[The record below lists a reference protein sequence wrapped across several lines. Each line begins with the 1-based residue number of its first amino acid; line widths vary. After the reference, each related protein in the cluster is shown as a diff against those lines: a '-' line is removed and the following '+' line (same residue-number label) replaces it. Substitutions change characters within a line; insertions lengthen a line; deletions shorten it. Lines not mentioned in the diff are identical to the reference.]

1 MLAMKY
7 VYGDYQDSSRHI
19 MFVLVCFISAILA
32 VKEYNIITQKEGI
45 KRLRDYSTEKNNL
58 LAEKNKMLTVT
69 MNNEIRIATL
79 SERNRIA
86 REIHDN
92 VGHMLSRAILQLGAI
107 MTVYR
112 KDTIYD
118 NLVPIKYSLDTA
130 MNNIRES
137 VHDLHKDGFNV
148 KETAESILSALGNY
162 DIDPDFEAE
171 IEALMEKKHYD
182 MVFTVNYFALI
193 SNTCQKMGV
202 KYVSWTCDNPL
213 ISMYHI
219 SVFNDCNY
227 IFTFDKTNYLEFK
240 EMGVK
245 HIWYLPLAVDVDRID
260 MILQKSEDSVKY
272 RGDIAFVG
280 SLYERNSYDKIKNRL
295 PEYLRG
301 YFDAVMEAQLNISG
315 ANIVEP
321 MLTTNILEQLQE
333 YFQLE
338 KSEGSFSDLGL
349 IFQTTVLG
357 FKIAEIERRRALIE
371 LSKHYRVNVY
381 SNSDVS
387 DLLRIQY
394 CGSVDY
400 WSEMPKV
407 FRMSK
412 INLNFTIPNI
422 KSGIPLRIWDVLGC
436 GGFLLTNYQAEIP
449 YYFKEGEDLV
459 CFDGLEDLCE
469 KVGYYLEHEEER
481 KRIAWNGYH
490 KVREKHSYIERIHT
504 ILDTVAG
511 EDAK

>member
-1 MLAMKY
+1 M
-7 VYGDYQDSSRHI
+7 HI
-19 MFVLVCFISAILA
+19 LMYRWKA
-32 VKEYNIITQKEGI
+32 YNY
-45 KRLRDYSTEKNNL
+45 RDIEQTFLLLGHTVDNIEQELGSYDVSPEFERVIEEK
-58 LAEKNKMLTVT
+58 
-69 MNNEIRIATL
+69 IRGT
-79 SERNRIA
+79 
-86 REIHDN
+86 
-92 VGHMLSRAILQLGAI
+92 
-107 MTVYR
+107 
-112 KDTIYD
+112 
-118 NLVPIKYSLDTA
+118 
-130 MNNIRES
+130 
-137 VHDLHKDGFNV
+137 
-148 KETAESILSALGNY
+148 
-162 DIDPDFEAE
+162 
-171 IEALMEKKHYD
+171 HYD
-182 MVFTVNYFALI
+182 MVFTVNYFPLI
-193 SNTCQKMGV
+193 SNVCERTGM

-213 ISMYHI
+213 ISMYHE
-219 SVFNDCNY
+219 SVFHACNY
-227 IFTFDKTNYLEFK
+227 IFTFDKTNYLEFRG
-240 EMGVK
+240 MGVK
-245 HIWYLPLAVDVDRID
+245 HIWYLPLAVDTERMDALLGAPEKPERRNATQD
-260 MILQKSEDSVKY
+260 SEMRKY
-272 RGDIAFVG
+272 RGDVAFVG

-371 LSKHYRVNVY
+371 LSKHYKVNVY

-481 KRIAWNGYH
+481 KRIAWNGYR

-504 ILDTVAG
+504 ILDTVAC

>member
-1 MLAMKY
+1 MWICCGERRSY
-7 VYGDYQDSSRHI
+7 VEKPRRLSCGMFSAVTDRPGKKGKRMGRSMHI
-19 MFVLVCFISAILA
+19 LMYRWKA
-32 VKEYNIITQKEGI
+32 YNY
-45 KRLRDYSTEKNNL
+45 RDIEQTFLLLGYTVDNIEQELGSYDVSPEFERVIEEK
-58 LAEKNKMLTVT
+58 
-69 MNNEIRIATL
+69 IRGT
-79 SERNRIA
+79 
-86 REIHDN
+86 
-92 VGHMLSRAILQLGAI
+92 
-107 MTVYR
+107 
-112 KDTIYD
+112 
-118 NLVPIKYSLDTA
+118 
-130 MNNIRES
+130 
-137 VHDLHKDGFNV
+137 
-148 KETAESILSALGNY
+148 
-162 DIDPDFEAE
+162 
-171 IEALMEKKHYD
+171 HYD
-182 MVFTVNYFALI
+182 MVFTVNYFPLI
-193 SNTCQKMGV
+193 SNVCERTGV

-213 ISMYHI
+213 ISMYHE
-219 SVFNDCNY
+219 SVFHDCNY
-227 IFTFDKTNYLEFK
+227 IFTFDKTNYLEFRG
-240 EMGVK
+240 MGVK
-245 HIWYLPLAVDVDRID
+245 HIWYLPLAVDTERMDALLGAPEEVRTAGAAHEGMKTAGTVPEEIGTAESVPAEIGKAGRRKAAQD
-260 MILQKSEDSVKY
+260 SEMRKY
-272 RGDIAFVG
+272 RGDVAFVG

-371 LSKHYRVNVY
+371 LSKHYKVNVY

-459 CFDGLEDLCE
+459 CFDSLEDLCE

-481 KRIAWNGYH
+481 KRIAWNGYR
-490 KVREKHSYIERIHT
+490 KVREKHSYIERIRT
-504 ILDTVAG
+504 ILDTVAC

>member
-1 MLAMKY
+1 M
-7 VYGDYQDSSRHI
+7 HI
-19 MFVLVCFISAILA
+19 LMYRWKA
-32 VKEYNIITQKEGI
+32 YNY
-45 KRLRDYSTEKNNL
+45 RDIEQTFLLLGHTVDNIEQELGSYDVSPEFERVIEEK
-58 LAEKNKMLTVT
+58 
-69 MNNEIRIATL
+69 IRGT
-79 SERNRIA
+79 
-86 REIHDN
+86 
-92 VGHMLSRAILQLGAI
+92 
-107 MTVYR
+107 
-112 KDTIYD
+112 
-118 NLVPIKYSLDTA
+118 
-130 MNNIRES
+130 
-137 VHDLHKDGFNV
+137 
-148 KETAESILSALGNY
+148 
-162 DIDPDFEAE
+162 
-171 IEALMEKKHYD
+171 HYD
-182 MVFTVNYFALI
+182 MVFTVNYFPLI
-193 SNTCQKMGV
+193 SNVCERTGV

-213 ISMYHI
+213 ISMYHE
-219 SVFNDCNY
+219 SVFHACNY
-227 IFTFDKTNYLEFK
+227 IFTFDKTNYLEFRG
-240 EMGVK
+240 MGVK
-245 HIWYLPLAVDVDRID
+245 HIWYLPLAVDTERMDALLGAPEKPERRNATQD
-260 MILQKSEDSVKY
+260 SEMRKY
-272 RGDIAFVG
+272 RGDVAFVG

-504 ILDTVAG
+504 ILDTVAC

>member
-1 MLAMKY
+1 M
-7 VYGDYQDSSRHI
+7 HI
-19 MFVLVCFISAILA
+19 LMYRWKA
-32 VKEYNIITQKEGI
+32 YNY
-45 KRLRDYSTEKNNL
+45 RDIEQTFLLLGHTVDNIEQELGSYDVSPEFERVIEEK
-58 LAEKNKMLTVT
+58 
-69 MNNEIRIATL
+69 IRGT
-79 SERNRIA
+79 
-86 REIHDN
+86 
-92 VGHMLSRAILQLGAI
+92 
-107 MTVYR
+107 
-112 KDTIYD
+112 
-118 NLVPIKYSLDTA
+118 
-130 MNNIRES
+130 
-137 VHDLHKDGFNV
+137 
-148 KETAESILSALGNY
+148 
-162 DIDPDFEAE
+162 
-171 IEALMEKKHYD
+171 HYD
-182 MVFTVNYFALI
+182 MVFTVNYFPLI
-193 SNTCQKMGV
+193 SNVCERTGV

-213 ISMYHI
+213 ISMYHE
-219 SVFNDCNY
+219 SVFHDCNY

-240 EMGVK
+240 GMGVK
-245 HIWYLPLAVDVDRID
+245 HIWYLPLAVDTERMDALLGVPEEVGRWKVAQDPE
-260 MILQKSEDSVKY
+260 MQKY
-272 RGDIAFVG
+272 RGDVAFVG

>member
-1 MLAMKY
+1 M
-7 VYGDYQDSSRHI
+7 HI
-19 MFVLVCFISAILA
+19 LMYRWKA
-32 VKEYNIITQKEGI
+32 YNY
-45 KRLRDYSTEKNNL
+45 RDIEQTFLLLGHTVDNIEQELGSYDVSPEFERVIEEK
-58 LAEKNKMLTVT
+58 
-69 MNNEIRIATL
+69 IRGT
-79 SERNRIA
+79 
-86 REIHDN
+86 
-92 VGHMLSRAILQLGAI
+92 
-107 MTVYR
+107 
-112 KDTIYD
+112 
-118 NLVPIKYSLDTA
+118 
-130 MNNIRES
+130 
-137 VHDLHKDGFNV
+137 
-148 KETAESILSALGNY
+148 
-162 DIDPDFEAE
+162 
-171 IEALMEKKHYD
+171 HYD
-182 MVFTVNYFALI
+182 MVFTVNYFPLI
-193 SNTCQKMGV
+193 SNVCERTGV

-213 ISMYHI
+213 ISMYHE
-219 SVFNDCNY
+219 SVFHACNY
-227 IFTFDKTNYLEFK
+227 IFTFDKTNYLEFRG
-240 EMGVK
+240 MGVK
-245 HIWYLPLAVDVDRID
+245 HIWYLPLAVDTERMDALLGAPEEAGRWKAAQD
-260 MILQKSEDSVKY
+260 PEMRKY
-272 RGDIAFVG
+272 RGDVAFVG

-481 KRIAWNGYH
+481 KRIAWNGYR
-490 KVREKHSYIERIHT
+490 KVREKHSYIERIRT

>member
-1 MLAMKY
+1 M
-7 VYGDYQDSSRHI
+7 HI
-19 MFVLVCFISAILA
+19 LMYRWKA
-32 VKEYNIITQKEGI
+32 YNY
-45 KRLRDYSTEKNNL
+45 RDIEQTFLLLGHTVDNIEQELGSYDVSPEFERVIEEK
-58 LAEKNKMLTVT
+58 
-69 MNNEIRIATL
+69 IRGT
-79 SERNRIA
+79 
-86 REIHDN
+86 
-92 VGHMLSRAILQLGAI
+92 
-107 MTVYR
+107 
-112 KDTIYD
+112 
-118 NLVPIKYSLDTA
+118 
-130 MNNIRES
+130 
-137 VHDLHKDGFNV
+137 
-148 KETAESILSALGNY
+148 
-162 DIDPDFEAE
+162 
-171 IEALMEKKHYD
+171 HYD
-182 MVFTVNYFALI
+182 MVFTVNYFPLI
-193 SNTCQKMGV
+193 SNVCERTGV

-213 ISMYHI
+213 ISMYHE
-219 SVFNDCNY
+219 SVFHACNY
-227 IFTFDKTNYLEFK
+227 IFTFDKTNYLEFRG
-240 EMGVK
+240 MGVK
-245 HIWYLPLAVDVDRID
+245 HIWYLPLAVDTERMDALLVAPEKPERRNATQD
-260 MILQKSEDSVKY
+260 SEMRKY
-272 RGDIAFVG
+272 RGDVAFVG

-459 CFDGLEDLCE
+459 CFDSLEDLCE

-481 KRIAWNGYH
+481 KRIAWNGYR
-490 KVREKHSYIERIHT
+490 KVREKHSYIERIRT
-504 ILDTVAG
+504 ILDTVAC

>member
-1 MLAMKY
+1 M
-7 VYGDYQDSSRHI
+7 HI
-19 MFVLVCFISAILA
+19 LMYRWKA
-32 VKEYNIITQKEGI
+32 YNY
-45 KRLRDYSTEKNNL
+45 RDIEQTFLLLGHTVDNIEQELGSYDVSPEFERVIEEK
-58 LAEKNKMLTVT
+58 
-69 MNNEIRIATL
+69 IRGT
-79 SERNRIA
+79 
-86 REIHDN
+86 
-92 VGHMLSRAILQLGAI
+92 
-107 MTVYR
+107 
-112 KDTIYD
+112 
-118 NLVPIKYSLDTA
+118 
-130 MNNIRES
+130 
-137 VHDLHKDGFNV
+137 
-148 KETAESILSALGNY
+148 
-162 DIDPDFEAE
+162 
-171 IEALMEKKHYD
+171 HYD
-182 MVFTVNYFALI
+182 MVFTVNYFPLI
-193 SNTCQKMGV
+193 SNVCERTGV

-213 ISMYHI
+213 ISMYHE
-219 SVFNDCNY
+219 SVFHACNY
-227 IFTFDKTNYLEFK
+227 IFTFDKTNYLEFRG
-240 EMGVK
+240 MGVK
-245 HIWYLPLAVDVDRID
+245 HIWYLPLAVDTERMDALLGAPEKPERRIATQD
-260 MILQKSEDSVKY
+260 SEMRKY
-272 RGDIAFVG
+272 RGDVAFVG
-280 SLYERNSYDKIKNRL
+280 SLYERNSYDKIKSRL

-371 LSKHYRVNVY
+371 LSKHYKVNVY

-481 KRIAWNGYH
+481 KRIAWNGYR
-490 KVREKHSYIERIHT
+490 KVREKHSYIERIRT

>member
-1 MLAMKY
+1 M
-7 VYGDYQDSSRHI
+7 HI
-19 MFVLVCFISAILA
+19 LMYRWKA
-32 VKEYNIITQKEGI
+32 YNY
-45 KRLRDYSTEKNNL
+45 RDIEQTFLLLGHTVDNIEQELGSYDVSPEFERVIEEK
-58 LAEKNKMLTVT
+58 
-69 MNNEIRIATL
+69 IRGT
-79 SERNRIA
+79 
-86 REIHDN
+86 
-92 VGHMLSRAILQLGAI
+92 
-107 MTVYR
+107 
-112 KDTIYD
+112 
-118 NLVPIKYSLDTA
+118 
-130 MNNIRES
+130 
-137 VHDLHKDGFNV
+137 
-148 KETAESILSALGNY
+148 
-162 DIDPDFEAE
+162 
-171 IEALMEKKHYD
+171 HYD
-182 MVFTVNYFALI
+182 MVFTVNYFPLI
-193 SNTCQKMGV
+193 SNVCERTGV
-202 KYVSWTCDNPL
+202 KYISWTCDNPL
-213 ISMYHI
+213 ISMYHE
-219 SVFNDCNY
+219 SVFHACNY
-227 IFTFDKTNYLEFK
+227 IFTFDKTNYLEFRG
-240 EMGVK
+240 MGVK
-245 HIWYLPLAVDVDRID
+245 HIWYLPLAVDTERMDALLGAPEEAGRRNAAQD
-260 MILQKSEDSVKY
+260 PEMRKY
-272 RGDIAFVG
+272 RGDVAFVG

>member
-1 MLAMKY
+1 M
-7 VYGDYQDSSRHI
+7 HI
-19 MFVLVCFISAILA
+19 LMYRWKA
-32 VKEYNIITQKEGI
+32 YNY
-45 KRLRDYSTEKNNL
+45 RDIEQTFLLLGHTVDNIEQELGSYDVSPEFERVIGEK
-58 LAEKNKMLTVT
+58 
-69 MNNEIRIATL
+69 IRGT
-79 SERNRIA
+79 
-86 REIHDN
+86 
-92 VGHMLSRAILQLGAI
+92 
-107 MTVYR
+107 
-112 KDTIYD
+112 
-118 NLVPIKYSLDTA
+118 
-130 MNNIRES
+130 
-137 VHDLHKDGFNV
+137 
-148 KETAESILSALGNY
+148 
-162 DIDPDFEAE
+162 
-171 IEALMEKKHYD
+171 HYD
-182 MVFTVNYFALI
+182 MVFTVNYFPLI
-193 SNTCQKMGV
+193 SNVCERTGV
-202 KYVSWTCDNPL
+202 KYISWTCDNPL
-213 ISMYHI
+213 ISMYHE
-219 SVFNDCNY
+219 SVFHDCNY
-227 IFTFDKTNYLEFK
+227 IFTFDKTNYLEFRG
-240 EMGVK
+240 MGVK
-245 HIWYLPLAVDVDRID
+245 HIWYLPLAVDAERMDALLGAPEEAGRRKAAQD
-260 MILQKSEDSVKY
+260 PEMRKY
-272 RGDIAFVG
+272 RGDVAFVG

-449 YYFKEGEDLV
+449 YYFNEGEDLV

-481 KRIAWNGYH
+481 KRIAWNGYR
-490 KVREKHSYIERIHT
+490 KVREKHSYIERIRT
-504 ILDTVAG
+504 ILDTVAC

>member
-1 MLAMKY
+1 M
-7 VYGDYQDSSRHI
+7 HI
-19 MFVLVCFISAILA
+19 LMYRWKA
-32 VKEYNIITQKEGI
+32 YNY
-45 KRLRDYSTEKNNL
+45 RDIEQTFLLLGHTVDNIEQELGSYDVSPEFERVIEEK
-58 LAEKNKMLTVT
+58 
-69 MNNEIRIATL
+69 IRGT
-79 SERNRIA
+79 
-86 REIHDN
+86 
-92 VGHMLSRAILQLGAI
+92 
-107 MTVYR
+107 
-112 KDTIYD
+112 
-118 NLVPIKYSLDTA
+118 
-130 MNNIRES
+130 
-137 VHDLHKDGFNV
+137 
-148 KETAESILSALGNY
+148 
-162 DIDPDFEAE
+162 
-171 IEALMEKKHYD
+171 HYD
-182 MVFTVNYFALI
+182 MVFTVNYFPLI
-193 SNTCQKMGV
+193 SNVCERTGV
-202 KYVSWTCDNPL
+202 NYVSWTCDNPL
-213 ISMYHI
+213 ISMYHE
-219 SVFNDCNY
+219 SVFHDCNY
-227 IFTFDKTNYLEFK
+227 IFTFDKTNYLEFRG
-240 EMGVK
+240 MGVK
-245 HIWYLPLAVDVDRID
+245 HIWYLPLAVDTERMDALLGAPEEAGRRNAT
-260 MILQKSEDSVKY
+260 QDSKMRKY
-272 RGDIAFVG
+272 RGDVAFVG

-371 LSKHYRVNVY
+371 LSKHYKVNVY

>member
-1 MLAMKY
+1 M
-7 VYGDYQDSSRHI
+7 HI
-19 MFVLVCFISAILA
+19 LMYRWKA
-32 VKEYNIITQKEGI
+32 YNY
-45 KRLRDYSTEKNNL
+45 RDIEQTFLLLGHTVDNIEQELGSYDVSPEFERVIEEK
-58 LAEKNKMLTVT
+58 
-69 MNNEIRIATL
+69 IRGT
-79 SERNRIA
+79 
-86 REIHDN
+86 
-92 VGHMLSRAILQLGAI
+92 
-107 MTVYR
+107 
-112 KDTIYD
+112 
-118 NLVPIKYSLDTA
+118 
-130 MNNIRES
+130 
-137 VHDLHKDGFNV
+137 
-148 KETAESILSALGNY
+148 
-162 DIDPDFEAE
+162 
-171 IEALMEKKHYD
+171 HYD
-182 MVFTVNYFALI
+182 MVFTVNYFPLI
-193 SNTCQKMGV
+193 SNVCERTGV

-213 ISMYHI
+213 ISMYHE
-219 SVFNDCNY
+219 SVFHACNY
-227 IFTFDKTNYLEFK
+227 IFTFDKTNYLEFRG
-240 EMGVK
+240 MGVK
-245 HIWYLPLAVDVDRID
+245 HIWYLPLAVDTERMDALLGAPEKPERRNATQD
-260 MILQKSEDSVKY
+260 SEMRKY
-272 RGDIAFVG
+272 RGDVAFVG

-321 MLTTNILEQLQE
+321 MLTMNILEQLQE

-371 LSKHYRVNVY
+371 LSKHYKVNVY

-459 CFDGLEDLCE
+459 CFDSLEDLCE

-481 KRIAWNGYH
+481 KRIAWNGYR
-490 KVREKHSYIERIHT
+490 KVREKHSYIERIRT
-504 ILDTVAG
+504 ILDTVAC

>member
-1 MLAMKY
+1 M
-7 VYGDYQDSSRHI
+7 HI
-19 MFVLVCFISAILA
+19 LMYRWKA
-32 VKEYNIITQKEGI
+32 YNY
-45 KRLRDYSTEKNNL
+45 RDIEQTFLLLGHTVDNIEQELGSYDVSPEFERVIEEK
-58 LAEKNKMLTVT
+58 
-69 MNNEIRIATL
+69 IRGT
-79 SERNRIA
+79 
-86 REIHDN
+86 
-92 VGHMLSRAILQLGAI
+92 
-107 MTVYR
+107 
-112 KDTIYD
+112 
-118 NLVPIKYSLDTA
+118 
-130 MNNIRES
+130 
-137 VHDLHKDGFNV
+137 
-148 KETAESILSALGNY
+148 
-162 DIDPDFEAE
+162 
-171 IEALMEKKHYD
+171 HYD
-182 MVFTVNYFALI
+182 MVFTVNYFPLI
-193 SNTCQKMGV
+193 SNVCERTGV

-213 ISMYHI
+213 ISMYHE
-219 SVFNDCNY
+219 SVFHACNY
-227 IFTFDKTNYLEFK
+227 IFTFDKTNYLEFRG
-240 EMGVK
+240 MGVK
-245 HIWYLPLAVDVDRID
+245 HIWYLPLAVDTERMDALLGAPEKPERRNATQD
-260 MILQKSEDSVKY
+260 SEMRKY
-272 RGDIAFVG
+272 RGDVAFVG

-321 MLTTNILEQLQE
+321 MLITNILEQLQE

>member
-1 MLAMKY
+1 M
-7 VYGDYQDSSRHI
+7 HI
-19 MFVLVCFISAILA
+19 LMYRWKA
-32 VKEYNIITQKEGI
+32 YNY
-45 KRLRDYSTEKNNL
+45 RDIEQTFLLIGHTVDNIEQELGSYDVSPEFERVIEEK
-58 LAEKNKMLTVT
+58 
-69 MNNEIRIATL
+69 IRGT
-79 SERNRIA
+79 
-86 REIHDN
+86 
-92 VGHMLSRAILQLGAI
+92 
-107 MTVYR
+107 
-112 KDTIYD
+112 
-118 NLVPIKYSLDTA
+118 
-130 MNNIRES
+130 
-137 VHDLHKDGFNV
+137 
-148 KETAESILSALGNY
+148 
-162 DIDPDFEAE
+162 
-171 IEALMEKKHYD
+171 HYD
-182 MVFTVNYFALI
+182 MVFTVNYFPLI
-193 SNTCQKMGV
+193 SNVCERTGV
-202 KYVSWTCDNPL
+202 NYVSWTCDNPL
-213 ISMYHI
+213 ISMYHE
-219 SVFNDCNY
+219 SVFHACNY
-227 IFTFDKTNYLEFK
+227 IFTFDKTNYLEFRG
-240 EMGVK
+240 MGVK
-245 HIWYLPLAVDVDRID
+245 HIWYLPLAVDTERMDALLGAPEKPERRNATQD
-260 MILQKSEDSVKY
+260 SEMRKY
-272 RGDIAFVG
+272 RGDVAFVG

-333 YFQLE
+333 YFQLK

>member
-1 MLAMKY
+1 M
-7 VYGDYQDSSRHI
+7 HI
-19 MFVLVCFISAILA
+19 LMYRWKA
-32 VKEYNIITQKEGI
+32 YNY
-45 KRLRDYSTEKNNL
+45 RDIEQTFLLLGHTVDNIEQELGSYDVSPEFERVIEEK
-58 LAEKNKMLTVT
+58 
-69 MNNEIRIATL
+69 IRGT
-79 SERNRIA
+79 
-86 REIHDN
+86 
-92 VGHMLSRAILQLGAI
+92 
-107 MTVYR
+107 
-112 KDTIYD
+112 
-118 NLVPIKYSLDTA
+118 
-130 MNNIRES
+130 
-137 VHDLHKDGFNV
+137 
-148 KETAESILSALGNY
+148 
-162 DIDPDFEAE
+162 
-171 IEALMEKKHYD
+171 HYD
-182 MVFTVNYFALI
+182 MVFTVNYFPLI
-193 SNTCQKMGV
+193 SNVCERTGV
-202 KYVSWTCDNPL
+202 NYVSWTCDNPL
-213 ISMYHI
+213 ISMYHE
-219 SVFNDCNY
+219 SVFHDCNY
-227 IFTFDKTNYLEFK
+227 IFTFDKTNYLEFR

-245 HIWYLPLAVDVDRID
+245 HIWYLPLAVDTERMDALLGVPEEVGRWKVAQDPE
-260 MILQKSEDSVKY
+260 MQKY
-272 RGDIAFVG
+272 RGDVAFVG

>member
-1 MLAMKY
+1 M
-7 VYGDYQDSSRHI
+7 HI
-19 MFVLVCFISAILA
+19 LMYRWKA
-32 VKEYNIITQKEGI
+32 YNY
-45 KRLRDYSTEKNNL
+45 RDIEQTFLLLGHTVDNIEQELGSYDVSPEFERVIEEK
-58 LAEKNKMLTVT
+58 
-69 MNNEIRIATL
+69 IRGT
-79 SERNRIA
+79 
-86 REIHDN
+86 
-92 VGHMLSRAILQLGAI
+92 
-107 MTVYR
+107 
-112 KDTIYD
+112 
-118 NLVPIKYSLDTA
+118 
-130 MNNIRES
+130 
-137 VHDLHKDGFNV
+137 
-148 KETAESILSALGNY
+148 
-162 DIDPDFEAE
+162 
-171 IEALMEKKHYD
+171 HYD
-182 MVFTVNYFALI
+182 MVFTVNYFPLI
-193 SNTCQKMGV
+193 SNVCERTGV
-202 KYVSWTCDNPL
+202 NYVSWTCDNPL
-213 ISMYHI
+213 ISMYHE
-219 SVFNDCNY
+219 SVFHACNY
-227 IFTFDKTNYLEFK
+227 IFTFDKTNYLEFRG
-240 EMGVK
+240 MGVK
-245 HIWYLPLAVDVDRID
+245 HIWYLPLAVDTERMDALLGAPEEAGRRKAAQD
-260 MILQKSEDSVKY
+260 TEMRKY
-272 RGDIAFVG
+272 RGDVAFVG

-371 LSKHYRVNVY
+371 LSKHYKVNVY

-481 KRIAWNGYH
+481 KRIAWNGYR
-490 KVREKHSYIERIHT
+490 KVREKHSYIERIRT

>member
-1 MLAMKY
+1 M
-7 VYGDYQDSSRHI
+7 HI
-19 MFVLVCFISAILA
+19 LMYRWKA
-32 VKEYNIITQKEGI
+32 YNY
-45 KRLRDYSTEKNNL
+45 RDIEQTFLLIGHTVDNIEQELGSYDVSPEFERVIEEK
-58 LAEKNKMLTVT
+58 
-69 MNNEIRIATL
+69 IRGT
-79 SERNRIA
+79 
-86 REIHDN
+86 
-92 VGHMLSRAILQLGAI
+92 
-107 MTVYR
+107 
-112 KDTIYD
+112 
-118 NLVPIKYSLDTA
+118 
-130 MNNIRES
+130 
-137 VHDLHKDGFNV
+137 
-148 KETAESILSALGNY
+148 
-162 DIDPDFEAE
+162 
-171 IEALMEKKHYD
+171 HYD
-182 MVFTVNYFALI
+182 MVFTVNYFPLI
-193 SNTCQKMGV
+193 SNVCERTGV
-202 KYVSWTCDNPL
+202 NYVSWTCDNPL
-213 ISMYHI
+213 ISMYHE
-219 SVFNDCNY
+219 SVFHACNY
-227 IFTFDKTNYLEFK
+227 IFTFDKTNYLEFRG
-240 EMGVK
+240 MGVK
-245 HIWYLPLAVDVDRID
+245 HIWYLPLAVDTERMDALLGAPEEAGRWKAAQD
-260 MILQKSEDSVKY
+260 PEMRKY
-272 RGDIAFVG
+272 RGDVAFVG

-449 YYFKEGEDLV
+449 YYFNEGEDLV

-481 KRIAWNGYH
+481 KRIAWNGYR
-490 KVREKHSYIERIHT
+490 KVREKHSYIERIRT
-504 ILDTVAG
+504 ILDTVAC

>member
-1 MLAMKY
+1 M
-7 VYGDYQDSSRHI
+7 HI
-19 MFVLVCFISAILA
+19 LMYRWKA
-32 VKEYNIITQKEGI
+32 YNY
-45 KRLRDYSTEKNNL
+45 RDIEQTFLLLGHTVDNIEQELGSYDVSPEFERVIEEK
-58 LAEKNKMLTVT
+58 
-69 MNNEIRIATL
+69 IRGT
-79 SERNRIA
+79 
-86 REIHDN
+86 
-92 VGHMLSRAILQLGAI
+92 
-107 MTVYR
+107 
-112 KDTIYD
+112 
-118 NLVPIKYSLDTA
+118 
-130 MNNIRES
+130 
-137 VHDLHKDGFNV
+137 
-148 KETAESILSALGNY
+148 
-162 DIDPDFEAE
+162 
-171 IEALMEKKHYD
+171 HYD
-182 MVFTVNYFALI
+182 MVFTVNYFPLI
-193 SNTCQKMGV
+193 SNVCERTGV
-202 KYVSWTCDNPL
+202 KYISWTCDNPL
-213 ISMYHI
+213 ISMYHE
-219 SVFNDCNY
+219 SVFHDCNY
-227 IFTFDKTNYLEFK
+227 IFTFDKTNYLEFRG
-240 EMGVK
+240 MGVK
-245 HIWYLPLAVDVDRID
+245 HIWYLPLAVDTERMDALLGVPEEAGRRKAAQDPE
-260 MILQKSEDSVKY
+260 MQKY
-272 RGDIAFVG
+272 RGDVAFVG

-315 ANIVEP
+315 ANIVES

-387 DLLRIQY
+387 DLLRIQH

-481 KRIAWNGYH
+481 KRIAWNGYR

>member
-1 MLAMKY
+1 M
-7 VYGDYQDSSRHI
+7 HI
-19 MFVLVCFISAILA
+19 LMYRWKA
-32 VKEYNIITQKEGI
+32 YNY
-45 KRLRDYSTEKNNL
+45 RDIEQTFLLLGHTVDNIEQELGSYDVSPEFERVIEEK
-58 LAEKNKMLTVT
+58 
-69 MNNEIRIATL
+69 IRGT
-79 SERNRIA
+79 
-86 REIHDN
+86 
-92 VGHMLSRAILQLGAI
+92 
-107 MTVYR
+107 
-112 KDTIYD
+112 
-118 NLVPIKYSLDTA
+118 
-130 MNNIRES
+130 
-137 VHDLHKDGFNV
+137 
-148 KETAESILSALGNY
+148 
-162 DIDPDFEAE
+162 
-171 IEALMEKKHYD
+171 HYD
-182 MVFTVNYFALI
+182 MVFTVNYFPLI
-193 SNTCQKMGV
+193 SNVCERTGV

-213 ISMYHI
+213 ISMYHE
-219 SVFNDCNY
+219 SVFHACNY
-227 IFTFDKTNYLEFK
+227 IFTFDKTNYLEFRG
-240 EMGVK
+240 MGVK
-245 HIWYLPLAVDVDRID
+245 HIWYLPLAVDTERMDALLGAPEEAGRWKAAQD
-260 MILQKSEDSVKY
+260 PEMRKY
-272 RGDIAFVG
+272 RGDVAFVG

-481 KRIAWNGYH
+481 KRIAWNGYR
-490 KVREKHSYIERIHT
+490 KVREKHSYIERIRT
-504 ILDTVAG
+504 ILDTVAC

>member
-1 MLAMKY
+1 M
-7 VYGDYQDSSRHI
+7 HI
-19 MFVLVCFISAILA
+19 LMYRWKA
-32 VKEYNIITQKEGI
+32 YNY
-45 KRLRDYSTEKNNL
+45 RDIEQTFLLLGHTVDNIEQELGSYDVSPEFERVIEEK
-58 LAEKNKMLTVT
+58 
-69 MNNEIRIATL
+69 IRGT
-79 SERNRIA
+79 
-86 REIHDN
+86 
-92 VGHMLSRAILQLGAI
+92 
-107 MTVYR
+107 
-112 KDTIYD
+112 
-118 NLVPIKYSLDTA
+118 
-130 MNNIRES
+130 
-137 VHDLHKDGFNV
+137 
-148 KETAESILSALGNY
+148 
-162 DIDPDFEAE
+162 
-171 IEALMEKKHYD
+171 HYD
-182 MVFTVNYFALI
+182 MVFTVNYFPLI
-193 SNTCQKMGV
+193 SNVCERTGV

-213 ISMYHI
+213 ISMYHE
-219 SVFNDCNY
+219 SVFHDCNY
-227 IFTFDKTNYLEFK
+227 IFTFDKTNYLEFR

-245 HIWYLPLAVDVDRID
+245 HIWYLPLAVDTERMDALLGVPEEVGRWKVAPE
-260 MILQKSEDSVKY
+260 MQKY
-272 RGDIAFVG
+272 RGDVAFVG

-481 KRIAWNGYH
+481 KRIAWNGYR
-490 KVREKHSYIERIHT
+490 KVREKHSYIERIRT
-504 ILDTVAG
+504 ILDTVAC

>member
-1 MLAMKY
+1 M
-7 VYGDYQDSSRHI
+7 HI
-19 MFVLVCFISAILA
+19 LMYRWKA
-32 VKEYNIITQKEGI
+32 YNY
-45 KRLRDYSTEKNNL
+45 RDIEQTFLLLGHTVDNIEQELGSYDVSPEFERVIEEK
-58 LAEKNKMLTVT
+58 
-69 MNNEIRIATL
+69 IRGT
-79 SERNRIA
+79 
-86 REIHDN
+86 
-92 VGHMLSRAILQLGAI
+92 
-107 MTVYR
+107 
-112 KDTIYD
+112 
-118 NLVPIKYSLDTA
+118 
-130 MNNIRES
+130 
-137 VHDLHKDGFNV
+137 
-148 KETAESILSALGNY
+148 
-162 DIDPDFEAE
+162 
-171 IEALMEKKHYD
+171 HYD
-182 MVFTVNYFALI
+182 MVFTVNYFPLI
-193 SNTCQKMGV
+193 SNVCERTGV

-213 ISMYHI
+213 ISMYHE
-219 SVFNDCNY
+219 SVFHDCNY
-227 IFTFDKTNYLEFK
+227 IFTFDKTNYLEFRG
-240 EMGVK
+240 MGVK
-245 HIWYLPLAVDVDRID
+245 HIWYLPLAVDTERMDALLGVPEEVGRWKVAQDPE
-260 MILQKSEDSVKY
+260 MQKY
-272 RGDIAFVG
+272 RGDVAFVG
-280 SLYERNSYDKIKNRL
+280 SLYERNSYDKIKSRL

>member
-1 MLAMKY
+1 M
-7 VYGDYQDSSRHI
+7 HI
-19 MFVLVCFISAILA
+19 LMYRWKA
-32 VKEYNIITQKEGI
+32 YNY
-45 KRLRDYSTEKNNL
+45 RDIEQTFLLLGHTVDNIEQELGSYDVSPGFERVIEEK
-58 LAEKNKMLTVT
+58 
-69 MNNEIRIATL
+69 IRGT
-79 SERNRIA
+79 
-86 REIHDN
+86 
-92 VGHMLSRAILQLGAI
+92 
-107 MTVYR
+107 
-112 KDTIYD
+112 
-118 NLVPIKYSLDTA
+118 
-130 MNNIRES
+130 
-137 VHDLHKDGFNV
+137 
-148 KETAESILSALGNY
+148 
-162 DIDPDFEAE
+162 
-171 IEALMEKKHYD
+171 HYD
-182 MVFTVNYFALI
+182 MVFTVNYFPLI
-193 SNTCQKMGV
+193 SNVCERTGV

-213 ISMYHI
+213 ISMYHE
-219 SVFNDCNY
+219 SVFHDCNY
-227 IFTFDKTNYLEFK
+227 IFTFDKTNYLEFRG
-240 EMGVK
+240 MGVK
-245 HIWYLPLAVDVDRID
+245 HIWYLPLAVDTERMDA
-260 MILQKSEDSVKY
+260 LLGAPEEFGTAESVPAEIGKAGRRKAAQDPEMQKY
-272 RGDIAFVG
+272 RGDVAFVG

-338 KSEGSFSDLGL
+338 KSDGSFSDLGL

-371 LSKHYRVNVY
+371 LSKHYKVNVY

-481 KRIAWNGYH
+481 KRIAWNGYR

-504 ILDTVAG
+504 ILDTVACEG
-511 EDAK
+511 AK

>member
-1 MLAMKY
+1 M
-7 VYGDYQDSSRHI
+7 HI
-19 MFVLVCFISAILA
+19 LMYRWKA
-32 VKEYNIITQKEGI
+32 YNY
-45 KRLRDYSTEKNNL
+45 RDIEQTFLLLGHTVDNIEQELGSYDVSPEFERVIEEK
-58 LAEKNKMLTVT
+58 
-69 MNNEIRIATL
+69 IRGT
-79 SERNRIA
+79 
-86 REIHDN
+86 
-92 VGHMLSRAILQLGAI
+92 
-107 MTVYR
+107 
-112 KDTIYD
+112 
-118 NLVPIKYSLDTA
+118 
-130 MNNIRES
+130 
-137 VHDLHKDGFNV
+137 
-148 KETAESILSALGNY
+148 
-162 DIDPDFEAE
+162 
-171 IEALMEKKHYD
+171 HYD
-182 MVFTVNYFALI
+182 MVFTVNYFPLI
-193 SNTCQKMGV
+193 SNVCERTGV

-213 ISMYHI
+213 ISMYHE
-219 SVFNDCNY
+219 SVLHDCNY
-227 IFTFDKTNYLEFK
+227 IFTFDKTNYLEFR

-245 HIWYLPLAVDVDRID
+245 HIWYLPLAVDTERMDALLGVPEEVGRWKVAQDPE
-260 MILQKSEDSVKY
+260 MQKY
-272 RGDIAFVG
+272 RGDVAFVG

>member
-1 MLAMKY
+1 M
-7 VYGDYQDSSRHI
+7 HI
-19 MFVLVCFISAILA
+19 LMYRWKA
-32 VKEYNIITQKEGI
+32 YNY
-45 KRLRDYSTEKNNL
+45 RDIEQTFLLLGHTVDNIEQELGSYDVSPEFERVIEEK
-58 LAEKNKMLTVT
+58 
-69 MNNEIRIATL
+69 IRGT
-79 SERNRIA
+79 
-86 REIHDN
+86 
-92 VGHMLSRAILQLGAI
+92 
-107 MTVYR
+107 
-112 KDTIYD
+112 
-118 NLVPIKYSLDTA
+118 
-130 MNNIRES
+130 
-137 VHDLHKDGFNV
+137 
-148 KETAESILSALGNY
+148 
-162 DIDPDFEAE
+162 
-171 IEALMEKKHYD
+171 HYD
-182 MVFTVNYFALI
+182 MVFTVNYFPLI
-193 SNTCQKMGV
+193 SNVCERTGV

-213 ISMYHI
+213 ISMYHE
-219 SVFNDCNY
+219 SVFHDCNY
-227 IFTFDKTNYLEFK
+227 IFTFDKTNYLEFRG
-240 EMGVK
+240 MGVK
-245 HIWYLPLAVDVDRID
+245 HIWYLPLAVDTERMDALLGVPEKPERRKAAQDPEMR
-260 MILQKSEDSVKY
+260 KY
-272 RGDIAFVG
+272 RGDVAFVG